1 MAIFNR
7 RRAPAYDGA
16 SSDAEGGYLASA
28 SDLMIGLLFVFIIL
42 VVVLALEQQRQAAEI
57 IETKRKTAEAQPPIV
72 GVTISIGK
80 KIQAFVPTI
89 EVHPAT
95 GVLTLPEDML
105 FSTGKSEL
113 NPQGGEALK
122 KIAEQLASVLP
133 CYVATPR
140 KVCADNPG
148 GHEIDTIFVE
158 GHTDSQPLVRPGYD
172 NFNLSFDRARAVYSR
187 LLDGGQA
194 EALNAFRNV
203 NKQPLF
209 SMSGY
214 ADRRWAPGVTDGLNP
229 KNRRV
234 DLRIVLTYKKP
245 LDDSLNNVVTTKKP

>member
-7 RRAPAYDGA
+7 RRLAATGSEQPDV
-16 SSDAEGGYLASA
+16 DGGYMASA

-57 IETKRKTAEAQPPIV
+57 KETKRKNSKVQPPIV
-72 GVTISIGK
+72 GVTESIGK
-80 KIQAFVPTI
+80 RIKSQVPTI

-105 FSTGKSEL
+105 FSTGKAEL
-113 NPQGGEALK
+113 NPQGIEALK
-122 KIAEQLASVLP
+122 KIADQLVTVLP
-133 CYVATPR
+133 CYVATP
-140 KVCADNPG
+140 KKACTDNPG
-148 GHEIDTIFVE
+148 EHEIDTIFVE
-158 GHTDSQPLVRPGYD
+158 GHTDSQRLARPNYD
-172 NFNLSFDRARAVYSR
+172 NFNLSFDRARAVYSL
-187 LLDGGQA
+187 LLDDPSA
-194 EALNAFRNV
+194 AALKTFQNT
-203 NKQPLF
+203 NKQPIF

-214 ADRRWAPGVTDGLNP
+214 ADTRWAPGVASGLNA

-245 LDDSLNNVVTTKKP
+245 LDDDLATVVVTKKP

>member
-1 MAIFNR
+1 MAIFHR
-7 RRAPAYDGA
+7 RRLAGNT
-16 SSDAEGGYLASA
+16 SDQAEVDGGYMASA

-57 IETKRKTAEAQPPIV
+57 KESKKGKFVPPIV
-72 GVTISIGK
+72 GVTESIGK
-80 KIQAFVPTI
+80 RIKSQVPTI

-113 NPQGGEALK
+113 NPQGVEALR
-122 KIAEQLASVLP
+122 KIADQLAVVLP
-133 CYVATPR
+133 CYVASSKKECT
-140 KVCADNPG
+140 DNPG
-148 GHEIDTIFVE
+148 KHEIDTIFVE
-158 GHTDSQPLVRPGYD
+158 GHTDSQPLARPNYD
-172 NFNLSFDRARAVYSR
+172 NFNLSFDRARAVYSL
-187 LLDGGQA
+187 LLDGNQA
-194 EALNAFRNV
+194 DALKSFQNANS
-203 NKQPLF
+203 QPLF

-214 ADRRWAPGVTDGLNP
+214 SDKRWAPGASSGFDA

-245 LDDSLNNVVTTKKP
+245 LDNELANVASTAKR

>member
-1 MAIFNR
+1 MAILHR
-7 RRAPAYDGA
+7 RRAAGN
-16 SSDAEGGYLASA
+16 SSAQPDVDGGYMASA

-57 IETKRKTAEAQPPIV
+57 KESKLKNGKYVPPIV
-72 GVTISIGK
+72 GVTESIGK
-80 KIQAFVPTI
+80 RIKAQVPTI

-113 NPQGGEALK
+113 NPQGVEALK
-122 KIAEQLASVLP
+122 KIADQLATVLP
-133 CYVATPR
+133 CYVATP
-140 KVCADNPG
+140 KMECADNPSK
-148 GHEIDTIFVE
+148 HEIDTIFVE
-158 GHTDSQPLVRPGYD
+158 GHTDSQPLARPNYD
-172 NFNLSFDRARAVYSR
+172 NFNLSFDRARAVYSL
-187 LLDGGQA
+187 LLDGSQA
-194 EALNAFRNV
+194 EALRSFHNANT
-203 NKQPLF
+203 QPLF

-214 ADRRWAPGVTDGLNP
+214 ADKRWAPGAANGFDA

-245 LDDSLNNVVTTKKP
+245 LEDDLASVVTTKKP